1 MTIIHRDNSGHLS
14 VAEAKRLILSAVP
27 SETAV
32 DVFVSLDS
40 TGQPDWENVE
50 MRVNENETI
59 QGAFLGQDF
68 LAACAERGIHPR
80 LKYRPMVKGYRGDAA
95 QDDSYML
102 THGEFALI
110 AEAFGFQVA
119 LREAPL
125 TPPPDSARDAARSA
139 SEAQTWTVRKP
150 ERFTPYSAPLFR
162 FLSAAHREGQPRPTA
177 RDVIEAWRVNP
188 PSEVAKVMADSID
201 YYDSNGDTKA
211 ADLEALR
218 KAIGRMTSAR

>member
-1 MTIIHRDNSGHLS
+1 MTIIHLDNSAHLS

-50 MRVNENETI
+50 MRVNESKTI

-80 LKYRPMVKGYRGDAA
+80 LKYRPMVKGYRGDTA

-102 THGEFALI
+102 THSEFVLI

-125 TPPPDSARDAARSA
+125 TSPPDSARDDAHQETAKERRHRWLEMF
-139 SEAQTWTVRKP
+139 EAET
-150 ERFTPYSAPLFR
+150 ERGKRGALQR
-162 FLSAAHREGQPRPTA
+162 LAKREGVDR
-177 RDVIEAWRVNP
+177 
-188 PSEVAKVMADSID
+188 
-201 YYDSNGDTKA
+201 SNMS
-211 ADLEALR
+211 
-218 KAIGRMTSAR
+218 KAIKKAQEERAEERRASAVFRGL